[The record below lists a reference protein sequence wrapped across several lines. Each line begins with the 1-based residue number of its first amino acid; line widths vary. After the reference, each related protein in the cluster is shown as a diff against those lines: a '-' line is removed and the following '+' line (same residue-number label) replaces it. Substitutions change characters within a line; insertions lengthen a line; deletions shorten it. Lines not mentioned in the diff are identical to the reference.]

1 MDYIIRHFGLISIL
15 KEQIAMLKQLH
26 SILKRA
32 ILVESK
38 QTGGRGRA
46 LLIFK
51 NEEGVEKYIEK
62 QKCCSTM

>member
-1 MDYIIRHFGLISIL
+1 
-15 KEQIAMLKQLH
+15 MLKQLH

>member
-1 MDYIIRHFGLISIL
+1 MDCVIRHIGLISIL

-38 QTGGRGRA
+38 QTVNARGGS
-46 LLIFK
+46 LIIFK
-51 NEEGVEKYIEK
+51 NEKRVDKH
-62 QKCCSTM
+62 KCCSTM